1 MKRLIKISLTAFASV
16 LLFFSSGCDDFNSLP
31 LNIPITVNFS
41 MDGGALS
48 STRNFCLDEYAS
60 YTDFQ
65 DNIENIQLLRV
76 IYRTFTVTP
85 TDLKGDIRIVV
96 TQDDGTGTVLV
107 NQVISG
113 VIPADYISP
122 NQPLEFIL
130 TQEELQ
136 AFNAYLSQLNNLCFS
151 ATISVENISAGD
163 PPFQLSGA
171 VDILFEAETSF

>member
-1 MKRLIKISLTAFASV
+1 MKKLIKISLTAFASL
-16 LLFFSSGCDDFNSLP
+16 LLFFSSGCDEFNSLP

-41 MDGGALS
+41 LDGGALS
-48 STRNFCLDEYAS
+48 STRDFCLDDYSS

-65 DNIENIQLLRV
+65 ENIENIQLLRV

-85 TDLKGDIRIVV
+85 TNLKGDIRIVV

-113 VIPADYISP
+113 VTPADYISP

-136 AFNAYLSQLNNLCFS
+136 AFNAYLSQLQNLCFT
-151 ATISVENISAGD
+151 ATISVENITAGD
-163 PPFQLSGA
+163 PPYQLTGA

>member
-113 VIPADYISP
+113 VTPADYISP

>member
-1 MKRLIKISLTAFASV
+1 MKRVIKISLTAFASV

-41 MDGGALS
+41 LDGGALS
-48 STRNFCLDEYAS
+48 STRNFCLDDYAS

-65 DNIENIQLLRV
+65 DNIDKIQLLRV
-76 IYRTFTVTP
+76 IYRTFTVNP
-85 TDLKGDIRIVV
+85 SDLKGDIRIVV
-96 TQDDGTGTVLV
+96 TQEDGTVLV

-113 VIPADYISP
+113 VTPANYISP

-163 PPFQLSGA
+163 PPYQLSGA

>member
-163 PPFQLSGA
+163 PPYQLSGA

>member
-16 LLFFSSGCDDFNSLP
+16 LLFFTSGCDDFNNLP
-31 LNIPITVNFS
+31 LNIPITVNF
-41 MDGGALS
+41 DLNGGAVS

-85 TDLKGDIRIVV
+85 NELKGDIRIVV
-96 TQDDGTGTVLV
+96 TQEDGTVLV

-113 VIPADYISP
+113 VKPANYISP
-122 NQPLEFIL
+122 NQPLELVL

-136 AFNAYLSQLNNLCFS
+136 AFNAYLAQLNNLCFS
-151 ATISVENISAGD
+151 ATISVENVTEGELLA
-163 PPFQLSGA
+163 QLSGA

>member
-1 MKRLIKISLTAFASV
+1 MKRLLKISLTALAFA
-16 LLFFSSGCDDFNSLP
+16 LLFINNGCDNFNSLP

-41 MDGGALS
+41 LDGGALS
-48 STRNFCLDEYAS
+48 STRDFCLDDYSS
-60 YTDFQ
+60 YTDYQ
-65 DNIENIQLLRV
+65 NNIENIQLLRV

-96 TQDDGTGTVLV
+96 KKEDGTVLV
-107 NQVISG
+107 NQVISN
-113 VIPADYISP
+113 VTPANYISP

-136 AFNAYLSQLNNLCFS
+136 AFNTYLSQLNNLCFS
-151 ATISVENISAGD
+151 ATISVENITAGD

>member
-1 MKRLIKISLTAFASV
+1 MKILIKISLTAFASV

-113 VIPADYISP
+113 VTPADYISP

-163 PPFQLSGA
+163 PPYQLSGA

>member
-1 MKRLIKISLTAFASV
+1 
-16 LLFFSSGCDDFNSLP
+16 
-31 LNIPITVNFS
+31 

-136 AFNAYLSQLNNLCFS
+136 AFNAYLSQLNNLCFLQRL
-151 ATISVENISAGD
+151 V
-163 PPFQLSGA
+163 
-171 VDILFEAETSF
+171 

>member
-113 VIPADYISP
+113 VTPADFISP

>member
-41 MDGGALS
+41 MDGGTLS

-163 PPFQLSGA
+163 PPYQLSGA